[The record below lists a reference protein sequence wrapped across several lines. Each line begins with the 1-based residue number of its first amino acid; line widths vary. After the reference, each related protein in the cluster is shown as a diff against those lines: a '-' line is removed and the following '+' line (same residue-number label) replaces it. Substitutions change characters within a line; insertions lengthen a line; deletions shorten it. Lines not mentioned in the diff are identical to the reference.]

1 MAKFKTKVVT
11 DEAQVPASFFK
22 LSTRY
27 QTHSREHSALVHAVR
42 SGHVPACKLVR
53 TTGDWKTGRLFLC
66 AASAEAFLLERFA
79 PKPVHPTM
87 DVSSVEELV
96 ATVPEPE
103 DNGMTGEQAI
113 ALTARLRHLEIAIHD
128 LTAAMQLQTE
138 ALAKSQKSEYEYG
151 FVDPAGVWHGELPE
165 GSA

>member
-1 MAKFKTKVVT
+1 LTKHKTTVVT
-11 DEAQVPASFFK
+11 DESQVPATYVK

-27 QTHSREHSALVHAVR
+27 PVHSREHSALVHAVR
-42 SGHVPACKLVR
+42 GGHVPACKLVR
-53 TTGDWKTGRLFLC
+53 TTGDWKTGRLFVC
-66 AASAEAFLLERFA
+66 AASAEAFLRERYA

-96 ATVPEPE
+96 ASVPPPPQRS
-103 DNGMTGEQAI
+103 MTEEQAEV
-113 ALTARLRHLEIAIHD
+113 LTARLWRLEVAVND

-138 ALAKSQKSEYEYG
+138 ALNNKAKAECEYG
-151 FVDPAGVWHGELPE
+151 FAEEWHGELPE